1 MQRPGGQSPTMGPG
15 SPPPF
20 HGARTVSPW
29 VTRERAVSQPCWR
42 PDLRLPAPRTASNPL
57 LFTHH
62 PVWGIT
68 VAWMRYARTG
78 VTPNSYPPRI
88 LTWLTGLGCWA
99 LCGGRGGLIIPQ
111 KPQATGTWLKAQ
123 PHVLCLGRGWD
134 LGEEGGAPIAPPRW
148 PPAFPQLGGRCCG
161 APRRP
166 TCLPPHTGR
175 SRNPRLGHEF
185 YSPPS
190 PHPLSHPC
198 VLLGGKPPL
207 R

>member
-1 MQRPGGQSPTMGPG
+1 MRGP
-15 SPPPF
+15 SASRA
-20 HGARTVSPW
+20 GALISD
-29 VTRERAVSQPCWR
+29 SQPPGPRAIHCCLHTPPSLGHYSGQDEIR
-42 PDLRLPAPRTASNPL
+42 THGCHPKFLPPE
-57 LFTHH
+57 
-62 PVWGIT
+62 
-68 VAWMRYARTG
+68 
-78 VTPNSYPPRI
+78 NSSQGRF

-175 SRNPRLGHEF
+175 RRNPRLGHEF
-185 YSPPS
+185 YSTPS